1 MLFSLFS
8 RVFGWQIAKIA
19 ASEASPAVAW
29 GRERAVEPG
38 DMPLMPPR
46 RLSNSIPWCIFP
58 EASPQYCSHGR
69 LHREM
74 RSFSPQYFFSFPLN
88 STCLLRRPVNADNG
102 HLFLARDERNRG
114 KVYSNAKITINYNS
128 NFYSVKIPIVLSH
141 LHNTELNDWMVLD
154 IFYSKTVSIKS
165 IKLFK
170 GPDILVYE
178 FQLGRVKLG
187 STREQIQLV
196 VRAGLEIGASRL

>member
-1 MLFSLFS
+1 MHFS
-8 RVFGWQIAKIA
+8 R
-19 ASEASPAVAW
+19 
-29 GRERAVEPG
+29 
-38 DMPLMPPR
+38 
-46 RLSNSIPWCIFP
+46 SIPAISQSWQTP
-58 EASPQYCSHGR
+58 SWNEVV
-69 LHREM
+69 
-74 RSFSPQYFFSFPLN
+74 FSSVFFSFPLN

-102 HLFLARDERNRG
+102 HLFLARVERNRG

-128 NFYSVKIPIVLSH
+128 NFYSVKIPIVLSR